1 MDNALTV
8 TLIFKF
14 KQFKTNILDDILRQF
29 PFDIF
34 CSLFNSKQYQIQSNV
49 SEEVFHSL
57 CHYFS
62 SRQIPIINSDNIGQ
76 YIQLNSEFNIQCIA
90 ELIES
95 TKQSLDKHL
104 LNISYLETQSN
115 INNNEIEREISL
127 ELDTYIE
134 KYHTELFRLP
144 IQTLYNIF
152 NHPNRVFT
160 KHDLLYQ
167 LIIQYSQQNQD
178 KNIFILINTI
188 DWLQLSPEKKKE
200 IISSKDLHFDF
211 FPTNFCNIS
220 DIEYNDLKRKFFKIV
235 QRFQSSY
242 TNDIISII
250 DIKDYKEA
258 LDYKVEQIKL
268 DNELTAE
275 LDDAKMT
282 AEIINFN
289 SAKGQI
295 TIPRSVTFQ
304 SQNYT
309 FKKIDRKLFN
319 NNVTS
324 IDFPDD
330 SEIEKIEFKIY
341 SINIIKNSVYRS
353 SSLIESLTLPA
364 SLCQLEE
371 GWCCELPNLKEIK
384 VSPLNKNFKLI
395 DNKLLIGKAMQDKED
410 FDILIFATRDIEEAN
425 IPNNIRH
432 IQSFCFELCT
442 KLTKVNFS
450 EESQLK
456 TVGIYAFYK
465 SLILDIKLPPLV
477 STIGTYAFGSTPIQ
491 NILLSE
497 NVVEIGKYFIS
508 GCKNIENLHFS
519 PDSKLKV
526 IGEYSFSSSCIL
538 NDIVIPSSVCRI
550 EEGAFSSVN
559 TNSISIPHSVEY
571 IGKSA
576 FCRTTIKNE
585 SFCIPLYLA
594 TIESSTFNS
603 FLIKEVVIPSSV
615 VNIEEYAFYKCNKLE
630 EIKFSSGSKLQ
641 KVGKNAFTETLIK
654 TIEIPPNVV
663 NIKEHTFYNCF
674 QLNEII
680 FPNESKLQKIEKEAF
695 YCTVIKSISF
705 PASLSELEDDWHKK
719 LNTLNEIKV
728 SPLNKNFKVIDSK
741 LLIGKINQKE
751 KEDFD
756 VLIYAICDIE
766 EANIPNSIKNI
777 KNSCFNSC
785 KKLTKV
791 NFGRESQIET
801 IGNYAFSPTLIK
813 SITIP
818 SSVTVICS
826 YAFSK
831 CLQLEKVEILN
842 DSHLK
847 TIEKCAFEYTQI
859 QSLLI
864 PSSLISI
871 GDGAFN
877 ECKKLE
883 HIEIQPNSKLEII
896 GNSAFS
902 STLIKSIKIPSS
914 VTLIGESA
922 FSNCS
927 NLEQVEILHDSHLKT
942 IEKYAFQYTK
952 IQSISIPPSLISIGD
967 GAFKECKKLEQIE
980 IQPNSKLE
988 TIGDSAFKCCSNLK
1002 KVEKLHESHIKNIGS
1017 YAFYN
1022 TQIESILIPSSVI
1035 KIGSFAFY
1043 GCRQLEQFIIQPN
1056 SILETIQSYAF
1067 YCTSVKSISI
1077 PSSVTIIGES
1087 AFSSC
1092 SKLEKVEI
1100 LPDSHLKTMGR
1111 SAFENTQIQNI
1122 LIPSGLCVIESNTFN
1137 NCKNL
1142 CKIEFEN
1149 NSHLHTIRK
1158 NAFSNTSINKIIIPS
1173 SIEVIEEKAF
1183 ENCENLQSV
1192 KFSSFLN
1199 LKKVGGDAFP
1209 KTLMKIGWLFGQ

>member
-1 MDNALTV
+1 M
-8 TLIFKF
+8 
-14 KQFKTNILDDILRQF
+14 
-29 PFDIF
+29 
-34 CSLFNSKQYQIQSNV
+34 
-49 SEEVFHSL
+49 
-57 CHYFS
+57 
-62 SRQIPIINSDNIGQ
+62 
-76 YIQLNSEFNIQCIA
+76 
-90 ELIES
+90 
-95 TKQSLDKHL
+95 
-104 LNISYLETQSN
+104 NISYLETQSN

-641 KVGKNAFTETLIK
+641 KVGKNAFTETSIKAIEIPSSVENIEENSFYKCNKLEEIKFSSGSKLQKVGKNAFTETLIK

-883 HIEIQPNSKLEII
+883 HIEIQPNSKLE
-896 GNSAFS
+896 
-902 STLIKSIKIPSS
+902 
-914 VTLIGESA
+914 
-922 FSNCS
+922 
-927 NLEQVEILHDSHLKT
+927 
-942 IEKYAFQYTK
+942 
-952 IQSISIPPSLISIGD
+952 
-967 GAFKECKKLEQIE
+967 
-980 IQPNSKLE
+980 